1 MFQVPKSIVT
11 GFSSNWD
18 NIGGMLNKGVELTV
32 NSTNI
37 STKDFTWTTSFNV
50 TRQDVKISNL
60 PNGNDV
66 LYGDGNM
73 YILREGESMHSFYL
87 PEWIGVNPE
96 TGLGEFWI
104 DPEDHSKG
112 VTNYYSEAGKTI
124 VGKAVPDW
132 MGGMTNTFIYKNFDL
147 SFMLSFQTGASL
159 FDYPGYFLTHSDG
172 FRVGSFNVSQEVAGN
187 YWREPGDIV
196 DNPKPIYNNPYRS
209 DSFSSRIIKSTN
221 NVRMRD
227 ITFGYRIPVS
237 KNISIT

>member
-1 MFQVPKSIVT
+1 
-11 GFSSNWD
+11 
-18 NIGGMLNKGVELTV
+18 MLNKGVELTV

-159 FDYPGYFLTHSDG
+159 FDYPGYF
-172 FRVGSFNVSQEVAGN
+172 
-187 YWREPGDIV
+187 
-196 DNPKPIYNNPYRS
+196 
-209 DSFSSRIIKSTN
+209 
-221 NVRMRD
+221 
-227 ITFGYRIPVS
+227 
-237 KNISIT
+237 